1 MPDGVEREG
10 IILSEFRLA
19 WDSLEP
25 FPNIISLELVY
36 VKSRLKSF
44 LISLML
50 SSES

>member
-1 MPDGVEREG
+1 MSAGIEREG
-10 IILSEFRLA
+10 IILPELRLA

-25 FPNIISLELVY
+25 FPNIMTLVLVY
-36 VKSRLKSF
+36 VKRRPKSF